1 MTNIIFDTEAVPG
14 ADEYRELIEYAA
26 NGALDFMGFGRD
38 CELSVTLTDDEGI
51 RALNRE
57 YRGVDEV
64 TDVLSFPQYDS
75 LFDLYDELED
85 ADLAEEDAEY
95 AAMDGIEDDEEMALG
110 DVVICEEKCAEQAE
124 EFGHSYEREL
134 IYLFVHSIC
143 HLLGYDHMTDEDK
156 AEMRAK
162 EEAVMTELNILR

>member
-1 MTNIIFDTEAVPG
+1 MTIYF
-14 ADEYRELIEYAA
+14 
-26 NGALDFMGFGRD
+26 
-38 CELSVTLTDDEGI
+38 DDEEKVLPGTVRTMK
-51 RALNRE
+51 RAAELCLEGEELDPSQFSVSVSFVDKPEIQRLNRE

>member
-1 MTNIIFDTEAVPG
+1 MTIYF
-14 ADEYRELIEYAA
+14 
-26 NGALDFMGFGRD
+26 
-38 CELSVTLTDDEGI
+38 DDEEKVYPGTARTMKRAAELCLEGEELDPAQFSVSVSFVEPEEI
-51 RALNRE
+51 RRLNRE

-85 ADLAEEDAEY
+85 PELAEEDAEF
-95 AAMDGIEDDEEMALG
+95 AAMDGIDDSEEMAIG
-110 DVVICEEKCAEQAE
+110 DVVICEQRCREQAD

-134 IYLFVHSIC
+134 IYLFVHSVC
-143 HLLGYDHMTDEDK
+143 HLLGYDHMNDEDK

-162 EEAVMTELNILR
+162 EESVMNELGILR